1 MLAVANFPMVSPD
14 RRESADSETE
24 VAHRSLVERRRK
36 AAAAK
41 DGLQRKKRATSRRL
55 I

>member
-1 MLAVANFPMVSPD
+1 MPAAANFPMVSPD
-14 RRESADSETE
+14 RRESADPETE
-24 VAHRSLVERRRK
+24 VAHRSLVEWRRK

-41 DGLQRKKRATSRRL
+41 DGLQRKKRATSPRR